1 MAVVDLRRWL
11 SLSILCLLQIV
22 SSQNDYEIPKVTI
35 EALKPKGVRV
45 FIEDTPKLSLFAFQG
60 RINKAIAESDVGDIS
75 GEVTAATSGRWIYED
90 PNVQLKVGDVIYY
103 YVFVVYDRK
112 GYLKD
117 NLSFKIT
124 ELVDVNSQPPVQT
137 DCRPTVTVV
146 RIGTAC
152 AGQTIFEDNFDSLR
166 EDLWQIEQY
175 IPDQPE
181 YPFVSYQR
189 PPNAHTVSVENG
201 YLRIEPKLQQEEPGF
216 NNESLYSGSLNLFS
230 GCTRTAE
237 TCRVRAW
244 GASILP
250 PVVSGRI
257 TSKTFAF
264 TYGFVE
270 VRAKLPLGDW
280 LYPDILLE
288 SLLKKYGTLN
298 YASGIIRIA
307 GALGNRELRLG
318 PKQYGNK
325 VLYGGP
331 IMDLKCKDIL
341 TGRKESINNQLWGDD
356 FHIFSVRWAPDRITF
371 TVDGEEWLRV
381 DPTASGLEGR
391 FNNLCEIPRS
401 LLSLGSTMAPFDDH
415 FQITIGVAA
424 GGITEF
430 TDNVI
435 NGDGRPKPWGNR
447 NRKAS
452 FNFWKDLPAW
462 ISTWQQPALV
472 IDYIKVKAL

>member
-1 MAVVDLRRWL
+1 MAVVTVRRWL
-11 SLSILCLLQIV
+11 SLLILCLLQIV
-22 SSQNDYEIPKVTI
+22 SSQSDYEIPKVTI
-35 EALKPKGVRV
+35 EAIKPKGFRV
-45 FIEDTPKLSLFAFQG
+45 FIKDTPKLSLFAFQG
-60 RINKAIAESDVGDIS
+60 RINKAITQTDVGDIS
-75 GEVTAATSGRWIYED
+75 GEVTAATNGKWIYED
-90 PNVQLKVGDVIYY
+90 PNIQLKVGDVIYY
-103 YVFVVYDRK
+103 YVFAVYDRK

-117 NLSFKIT
+117 NLSFTVT
-124 ELVDVNSQPPVQT
+124 ELVDVNSQAPVQT
-137 DCRPTVTVV
+137 DCRPTATVV

-189 PPNAHTVSVENG
+189 PPNAQTVSVENG
-201 YLRIEPKLQQEEPGF
+201 YLRIEPKLQQEQPGF
-216 NNESLYSGSLNLFS
+216 NNESLYSGTLNLFS

-237 TCRVRAW
+237 ACRVRAW

-264 TYGFVE
+264 TYGVVE

-280 LYPDILLE
+280 LYPEILLE
-288 SLLKKYGTLN
+288 SQLKKYGTLN
-298 YASGIIRIA
+298 YASGVIRIA

-318 PKQYGNK
+318 SNEYGNK

-331 IMDLKCKDIL
+331 IMDLRCRDIL
-341 TGRKESINNQLWGDD
+341 TGRKEIINNQLWGDD
-356 FHIFSVRWAPDRITF
+356 FHTYSVRWAPDRITF
-371 TVDGEEWLRV
+371 TVDGEEWFRV
-381 DPTASGLEGR
+381 DPSASGLQGR
-391 FNNLCEIPRS
+391 FNNFCEIPRS
-401 LLSLGSTMAPFDDH
+401 LLSLGSSIAPFDDH

-435 NGDGRPKPWGNR
+435 NGDGRPKPWSNR

-452 FNFWKDLPAW
+452 LNFWKDLPAW
-462 ISTWQQPALV
+462 IPTWQQPALV